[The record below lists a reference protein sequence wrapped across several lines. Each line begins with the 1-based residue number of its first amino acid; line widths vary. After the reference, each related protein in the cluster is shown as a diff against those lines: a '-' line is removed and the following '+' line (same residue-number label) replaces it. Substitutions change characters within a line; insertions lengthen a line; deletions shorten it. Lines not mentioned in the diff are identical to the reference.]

1 MNTPDSNAFTGH
13 TPGPW
18 VLNEHNHVYVGG
30 EPRYAFYKEDGIE
43 RACRTG
49 LIALPYSTDGLPHE
63 SNHAANARLI
73 AAAPTLLAE
82 RDELK
87 TALEWCIHQFEG
99 DSGTGA
105 SHWEQYAEYVAA
117 KALLSRL
124 NGKAT
129 P

>member
-13 TPGPW
+13 TEGTWTISGPYINAIDANGQLIRMDSIAKVFPYEGG
-18 VLNEHNHVYVGG
+18 VLNAET
-30 EPRYAFYKEDGIE
+30 
-43 RACRTG
+43 RAN
-49 LIALPYSTDGLPHE
+49 L
-63 SNHAANARLI
+63 RLI

-87 TALEWCIHQFEG
+87 AALEWCIHQFEG